1 MAATAAW
8 FIASLK
14 EFNVVSLRTSS
25 FVKLSFACLSGVFF
39 ALILQKMAKI
49 SGYFLDLCKLLVKQC
64 REIPFV
70 LKQLAIM
77 VVIKVIFLPSDVAF
91 EVFMNHEVVMMHL
104 LI

>member
-1 MAATAAW
+1 M
-8 FIASLK
+8 L
-14 EFNVVSLRTSS
+14 
-25 FVKLSFACLSGVFF
+25 ACAVCVFCPPITENGKDF
-39 ALILQKMAKI
+39 WIFF
-49 SGYFLDLCKLLVKQC
+49 GLCKLLVKQR

-91 EVFMNHEVVMMHL
+91 EVFVKHEVVMMRL